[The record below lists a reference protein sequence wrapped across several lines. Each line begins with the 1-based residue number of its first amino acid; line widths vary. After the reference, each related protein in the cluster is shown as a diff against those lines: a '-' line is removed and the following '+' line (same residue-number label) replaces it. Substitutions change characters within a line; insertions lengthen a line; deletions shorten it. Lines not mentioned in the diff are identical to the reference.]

1 MIKYKLEDLAKDLNM
16 QSKDIAEMIKERF
29 KAVKKPSALLTD
41 EELNYIFEKVTSEKS
56 VSSFDKYF
64 ASKQKASAP
73 RQEKTEKNDKK
84 DKSESSR
91 FWYPFGLSAI
101 YRISQSV
108 TSPVTHRYCS
118 KKCWILSKGMIS
130 FRSYRSVWTA
140 PGMIISSLFSPFKSL
155 NVSRLR

>member
-1 MIKYKLEDLAKDLNM
+1 MKI
-16 QSKDIAEMIKERF
+16 R
-29 KAVKKPSALLTD
+29 T
-41 EELNYIFEKVTSEKS
+41 
-56 VSSFDKYF
+56 
-64 ASKQKASAP
+64 AP
-73 RQEKTEKNDKK
+73 RELYLGLFDIFSSKKEISGRFLLFDGKIRTYFIAKFIRSVFVNSAMPPPHPTKNHPNKK

-91 FWYPFGLSAI
+91 FRYPFGLSAI
-101 YRISQSV
+101 YRRSQSV
-108 TSPVTHRYCS
+108 TSPVTHRYYS